1 VSGYLQAQYESHE
14 ESEDQLRQSGQLANQ
29 DRFLLRRARIRV
41 EREWDY
47 SSFVVELDGNTT
59 NGPAVAVQ
67 KAEASLFWRGGREA
81 PEGPLAKGTVGLFD
95 TPFGLEMVE
104 SPRKRWFSERTLASR
119 AFFPGEPDLGV
130 RASGEAAWFR
140 WVLAAVNGNPV
151 GDKTGFSLQNANAH
165 QDLVLRVGAAARAS
179 ERVALAGGV
188 SMLSGKGFHKGTVA
202 TKSTVRW
209 NDTNEDG
216 QIQPTE
222 LAPQFGLAP
231 VPSESFDRWL
241 VGADLRLLVTTPLGA
256 TTLQG
261 ELYAA
266 SNLDRGS
273 YLADPVS
280 AGTDLREL
288 GWYVAATQ
296 EIGRYGVVGIRTEYY
311 DPNADFL
318 DRQGGK
324 LQPSSQSVRTW
335 SPMLGLVLPERA
347 RLLFQY
353 DFVRDRLARDLRGVP
368 TDLKNDQ
375 WTLRLQV
382 EL

>member
-1 VSGYLQAQYESHE
+1 
-14 ESEDQLRQSGQLANQ
+14 
-29 DRFLLRRARIRV
+29 
-41 EREWDY
+41 
-47 SSFVVELDGNTT
+47 
-59 NGPAVAVQ
+59 
-67 KAEASLFWRGGREA
+67 
-81 PEGPLAKGTVGLFD
+81 
-95 TPFGLEMVE
+95 
-104 SPRKRWFSERTLASR
+104 
-119 AFFPGEPDLGV
+119 
-130 RASGEAAWFR
+130 
-140 WVLAAVNGNPV
+140 VNGNPV